1 VVPSSDL
8 FFCWKFIELHLV
20 ELAEAQDDLRLLQE
34 LFVSLIQLVEGN
46 ELFGGLGDLRGTSSL
61 RRGEH
66 ELA

>member
-1 VVPSSDL
+1 MVPSSSFL
-8 FFCWKFIELHLV
+8 LYWKFIELHFV

-46 ELFGGLGDLRGTSSL
+46 ELVRGLGDLRGTSSL